1 MSLQK
6 IAYHTGRPP
15 LPAQLL
21 TANGEPHVN
30 RVPAS

>member
-6 IAYHTGRPP
+6 IAYHTGRQP
-15 LPAQLL
+15 LPAQRF
-21 TANGEPHVN
+21 TVNGESRVN

>member
-6 IAYHTGRPP
+6 IAYHTDRLP
-15 LPAQLL
+15 LPAQRF
-21 TANGEPHVN
+21 TENGELLVN